1 MATFTPDSTGRLVAT
16 AGPPLHI
23 PGLQSITGSVLD
35 AASAKTMAAQQTQA
49 AAAKSL
55 GVGQRGSGRRKFWHG
70 GAANPNAQ
78 IPYLPEAGTI
88 QGVSHETN
96 HLNGVNTLNQI
107 RADGI
112 YDQHI
117 NATPIQLAGR
127 RLRKTKRKANGRR
140 HNRTHRGKRSKSS
153 RGRRGSRRTR
163 K

>member
-16 AGPPLHI
+16 SGPPLHI
-23 PGLQSITGSVLD
+23 PPLQSITGSVLD
-35 AASAKTMAAQQTQA
+35 AASAKTMSAQQTQA
-49 AAAKSL
+49 EAARFL
-55 GVGQRGSGRRKFWHG
+55 GVGQRGAGKRKFWHG
-70 GAANPNAQ
+70 GAANLNAQ
-78 IPYLPEAGTI
+78 IPYLPQAGTI
-88 QGVSHETN
+88 KGVSHEMN

-107 RADGI
+107 RADKV

-140 HNRTHRGKRSKSS
+140 NNRTYRGKRSKSS
-153 RGRRGSRRTR
+153 RSRRRSSRNR